1 MGSTTPIASSSDAS
15 LPIVGTV
22 DLLIDSEPLWLFQTN
37 AYVVAAGPGGPA
49 VVIDAPPDP
58 AGIGGLLA
66 RHDLTPVAVLVS
78 HGHVDHAAGIDA
90 VVRPGVTAYLHPA
103 DVDMARHPAEQLR
116 ALMGGA
122 VDVAGATVHSPFE
135 ALEGGTRLTLAG
147 LEIDILH
154 TPGHTPGH
162 CCFHLRD
169 HGIVFSGD
177 QLFAGSIGRTD
188 LPGGSYPTLMASM
201 EREIMPLDDDTRV
214 LPGHGPATTLAFER
228 RHNPFLQE
236 FL

>member
-22 DLLIDSEPLWLFQTN
+22 NLIIDSESLWLFQTN
-37 AYVVAAGPGGPA
+37 AYVVAADRGGPA

-58 AGIGGLLA
+58 EGIGDLLA

-90 VVRPGVTAYLHPA
+90 LVRPGVTAYLHPA
-103 DVDMARHPAEQLR
+103 DVDMARHPGEQLR
-116 ALMGGA
+116 ALMGGM
-122 VDVAGATVHSPFE
+122 VDVTGATVHASFE
-135 ALEGGTRLTLAG
+135 ALEGGTSLTLAG
-147 LEIDILH
+147 LTIDVLH

-169 HGIVFSGD
+169 HGIVFTGD

-201 EREIMPLDDDTRV
+201 EREIMPLDPDTRV
-214 LPGHGPATTLAFER
+214 LPGHGPATTLAVER